1 MRSVVMLSV
10 CVLAGGAFGQSVRDT
25 VVTDVSGASLVREHR
40 APMAL
45 GGDSGVPRGGLLW
58 TYVDSASITESV
70 ALGGGGDHSWVGHS
84 LNDKRASLFETTGD
98 GTPEWVYSLASD
110 NPQVIGVAAAADA
123 SLGAVFSYPTGGP
136 ITVRG
141 FEASGG
147 GTPAWTYTFPASYTN
162 SGKRAVAVNADGTRV
177 AVCAYDGTDSQLL
190 ILDGDGNTVNSTII
204 AGYCAGVELDDSGG
218 RAVVTAG
225 SVARLY
231 DTSTMTEL
239 HSLSVS
245 GTGGY
250 HRISRDGTAI
260 AAGGFNIRAARE
272 VGGSWQNVYS
282 GTGSQDWFGWGV
294 ALSGDGETLFVLSH
308 NYGDGYLTNGHRL
321 IDLTT
326 GTEIGRTSYTGSGGL
341 QNSAVGAR
349 ANQDGTLFVAASW
362 GDEFNTR
369 PEVRIYDRDLAL
381 VGSIDSEGS
390 PFEVDMSRDG
400 RYVLVGSKAV
410 HANTFGNGGRTY
422 AYETDSCSDAD
433 FNGDGDVNTQDVL
446 AFLNAWNN
454 QDPASD
460 CNGDGDVNTQD
471 VLCFLNVWNSCR

>member
-1 MRSVVMLSV
+1 
-10 CVLAGGAFGQSVRDT
+10 
-25 VVTDVSGASLVREHR
+25 
-40 APMAL
+40 MATFIAEL
-45 GGDSGVPRGGLLW
+45 GGPDGADIPGG
-58 TYVDSASITESV
+58 
-70 ALGGGGDHSWVGHS
+70 
-84 LNDKRASLFETTGD
+84 
-98 GTPEWVYSLASD
+98 P
-110 NPQVIGVAAAADA
+110 AADDNEIEVLV
-123 SLGAVFSYPTGGP
+123 SHGY
-136 ITVRG
+136 
-141 FEASGG
+141 
-147 GTPAWTYTFPASYTN
+147 
-162 SGKRAVAVNADGTRV
+162 
-177 AVCAYDGTDSQLL
+177 
-190 ILDGDGNTVNSTII
+190 STII

-362 GDEFNTR
+362 GDEF
-369 PEVRIYDRDLAL
+369 PMP
-381 VGSIDSEGS
+381 SITI
-390 PFEVDMSRDG
+390 DG
-400 RYVLVGSKAV
+400 RTASLRARN
-410 HANTFGNGGRTY
+410 HPPGRPRQHGIEIPHY
-422 AYETDSCSDAD
+422 CYHPGLSIVA
-433 FNGDGDVNTQDVL
+433 
-446 AFLNAWNN
+446 
-454 QDPASD
+454 
-460 CNGDGDVNTQD
+460 
-471 VLCFLNVWNSCR
+471 SCRICLAEVSPAQPAQRQQARADPQARAHLPDPRRPTGPRSTSLAPRASPTRRR